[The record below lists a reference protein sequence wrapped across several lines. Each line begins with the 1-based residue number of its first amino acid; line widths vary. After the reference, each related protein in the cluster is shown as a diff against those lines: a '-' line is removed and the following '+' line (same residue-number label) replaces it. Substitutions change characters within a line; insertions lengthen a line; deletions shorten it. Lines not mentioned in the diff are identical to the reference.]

1 MLRMCPHCTSSL
13 ASAKLPCYLTRW
25 FAQDRS
31 LKVTHNL
38 TVFGGCGLVLSIILG
53 LFGVNVDGLPVTK
66 NVPYAFG
73 VFSAFLVA
81 IGAVLI
87 AVGLLC
93 LGLKKPIM
101 EEQVEV
107 RRLGLQELVKMFQHE
122 VVSHALIRK
131 KVYRKN
137 LPHNGCVTCY
147 DVDLEDRCSGLLK
160 IPSDMFEGY
169 VLFCTNITHTVEN
182 SSPAVAG
189 FQTRPLY
196 PHKSAKNLL
205 DQT

>member
-13 ASAKLPCYLTRW
+13 ASAKPPCYLTRR

-38 TVFGGCGLVLSIILG
+38 TVFGGCSLVLPIIIG
-53 LFGVNVDGLPVTK
+53 IFGVNVDGIPATK
-66 NVPYAFG
+66 SAPYAFG
-73 VFSAFLVA
+73 VFSAILVA

-122 VVSHALIRK
+122 AESHALIRK
-131 KVYRKN
+131 KVSRKN
-137 LPHNGCVTCY
+137 LPHNGW
-147 DVDLEDRCSGLLK
+147 
-160 IPSDMFEGY
+160 
-169 VLFCTNITHTVEN
+169 
-182 SSPAVAG
+182 
-189 FQTRPLY
+189 
-196 PHKSAKNLL
+196 
-205 DQT
+205 